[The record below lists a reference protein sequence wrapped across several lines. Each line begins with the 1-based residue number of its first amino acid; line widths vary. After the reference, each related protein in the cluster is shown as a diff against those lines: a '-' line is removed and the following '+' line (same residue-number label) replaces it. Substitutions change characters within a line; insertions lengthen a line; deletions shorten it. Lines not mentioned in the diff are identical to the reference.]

1 MLSAHNN
8 SYRFST
14 IATSWMTNPIRFSSG
29 VTLANGASSVFFMCC
44 SLGQQT
50 SCFIQSGNPKK
61 NSHTC
66 KVLFKKNKNLFLV
79 HVVSYTWI
87 CHKLIDFFENQKH
100 LASQQQFTS
109 LLAKPCK
116 KTCGHFASPSYVF
129 STTGSL
135 GDLFTLSCFSSCSQ
149 ILCLAMSCS
158 QLVHQ
163 LLICM

>member
-14 IATSWMTNPIRFSSG
+14 IATSWMTNPIKFSSG
-29 VTLANGASSVFFMCC
+29 VTLANGVSSVFLMCC

-66 KVLFKKNKNLFLV
+66 KVLLKKKKNLLV
-79 HVVSYTWI
+79 HVVSYTRI

-100 LASQQQFTS
+100 LASQQQFMS
-109 LLAKPCK
+109 LSAKPCK
-116 KTCGHFASPSYVF
+116 KACGHFASPSYVF